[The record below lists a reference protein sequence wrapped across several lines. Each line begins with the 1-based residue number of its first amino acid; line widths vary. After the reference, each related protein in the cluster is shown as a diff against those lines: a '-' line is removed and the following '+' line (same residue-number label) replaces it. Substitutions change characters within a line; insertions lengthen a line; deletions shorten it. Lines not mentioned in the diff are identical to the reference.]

1 MAQKPGGRGTRGKA
15 EGSGGTGEQP
25 TISTREELA
34 AATAKIVARL
44 NRDPELAKAMFL
56 NPAAAIQETGYK
68 LSSEVFGHILRTV
81 RHSKATAARRAELE
95 ARLEKELGEPPRPL
109 ESDWLKRILFERL
122 RLPPLDTA
130 GREPVYREAI
140 SGPLR
145 ERLEKFRPRPR
156 RITVQTVKPLHGVA
170 IQTDLTHRWPG
181 RFDLDAKLGDL
192 PLAKAPPEKVDLNT
206 LYFYKD
212 SHPLVRDL
220 IELAVIQRSSFPLH
234 TPESYRKIRAGEKPH
249 PLRTWVTKVRFGR

>member
-1 MAQKPGGRGTRGKA
+1 MAEKPRGRGTRGKA
-15 EGSGGTGEQP
+15 EPGSEGESPP
-25 TISTREELA
+25 TIQSREELA
-34 AATAKIVARL
+34 AVAAKIVARL

-68 LSSEVFGHILRTV
+68 LAPEVFGHILRAV

-109 ESDWLKRILFERL
+109 DSDWLKRILFERL
-122 RLPPLDTA
+122 RIGPLDTS

-140 SGPLR
+140 SGALR
-145 ERLEKFRPRPR
+145 ERLEKFRPRVR
-156 RITVQTVKPLHGVA
+156 RISVKTPKPLHGVA
-170 IQTDLTHRWPG
+170 IQTELTHRWPG
-181 RFDLDAKLGDL
+181 RFDLDAKLEDL
-192 PLAKAPPEKVDLNT
+192 PRAAAPPEQVDLNT

-212 SHPLVRDL
+212 SHPLVREL

-234 TPESYRKIRAGEKPH
+234 TPESYRKVRSGERPS
-249 PLRTWVTKVRFGR
+249 PLRTWITGVRFGR

>member
-1 MAQKPGGRGTRGKA
+1 MAEKPKGRSTPGKA
-15 EGSGGTGEQP
+15 GSGSKGEPPP
-25 TISTREELA
+25 TIQSREELA
-34 AATAKIVARL
+34 AAAAKIVARL
-44 NRDPELAKAMFL
+44 NRNPELAKAMLL

-68 LSSEVFGHILRTV
+68 LAPEVFGHILRTV

-95 ARLEKELGEPPRPL
+95 ARLEKELGEPPQPL
-109 ESDWLKRILFERL
+109 DSDWLKRILFERL
-122 RLPPLDTA
+122 RVPPLDTG

-140 SGPLR
+140 SGSLR
-145 ERLEKFRPRPR
+145 ERLEKFRPRLR
-156 RITVQTVKPLHGVA
+156 RTSVKTPKPLHGVA

-181 RFDLDAKLGDL
+181 RFDLEAELGDL
-192 PLAKAPPEKVDLNT
+192 PRAAAPPERVDLNT

-234 TPESYRKIRAGEKPH
+234 TPESYRKVRSGEKPS
-249 PLRTWVTKVRFGR
+249 PLRTWITGVRFGR